1 MSFKHFTIDEFECK
15 CGCGQNA
22 IKRTFVHRLDQLREL
37 AGFPFVINSGYRCA
51 DHPAEAAK
59 DTPGQHTAGLA
70 ADIAV
75 SDGRQRYLIQKFAY
89 RMGFAGI
96 GPAKEFVHIDDR
108 GGIGVSWVY

>member
-1 MSFKHFTIDEFECK
+1 MFKHFSLDEFACN
-15 CGCGQNA
+15 CGCGTNE
-22 IKRTFVHRLDQLREL
+22 IKPTFVHRLDQLREYC
-37 AGFPFVINSGYRCA
+37 GFVFIVTSGYRCPN
-51 DHPAEAAK
+51 HPVEAAK
-59 DTPGQHTAGLA
+59 DKPGQHTEGLA

-89 RMGFAGI
+89 RMGFSGI